1 MVERGAVLYV
11 WLVKI
16 GKVIL
21 LPVAT
26 KRRRKKAIVGE
37 EGRARFE
44 LSSEDVITSTHVPHR
59 GRRNGT
65 ANKVE
70 EKDKPFHEW
79 YRFVLSY
86 PPHLVQ
92 DYISRFSLQKGD
104 ALLDPFCGCGTTLV
118 EGKLAGLKTIGVE
131 ANPFAYFAS
140 KVKTSWEIDAIDLE
154 DESREIAETTI
165 KQLKRQGIDDFGL
178 FQEKPDE
185 SKLLTLPQQK
195 LKMLL
200 SNSISPLPLHKSLV
214 LLDNIKKMGSKKLQE
229 HELLAFANSLV
240 FSVSNLHFGPEVGL
254 GVVKSDAPV
263 LSSWL
268 SEIEKMARDLKSVSG
283 RDYPECKAILA
294 DSRDISLHI
303 PASSVDAIITSPPY
317 PNEKDYTRTT
327 RLESVLLGFI
337 EDRTGLRSLKSSLL
351 RSNTRN
357 VYKGDDDD
365 KWVSEYKEIQR
376 ISLAIE
382 KRRIELNK
390 NSGFEKLYG
399 KVTKLYFGGMARHFA
414 DLRKILK
421 PNAKLAYVVGD
432 QASYLRIMIRTGQ
445 LLAEIGEA
453 LGYEVMGLDLFRT
466 RFASATKEQLREEVL
481 LLRWPGEKVQ
491 GNGKG
496 AKRV

>member
-1 MVERGAVLYV
+1 MCSGAGVFPRP
-11 WLVKI
+11 WLLVMPE
-16 GKVIL
+16 VIL
-21 LPVAT
+21 FTVGT
-26 KRRRKKAIVGE
+26 NRQKRRAKVRE
-37 EGRARFE
+37 EDRPEFT
-44 LSSEDVITSTHVPHR
+44 LTSEDDSSVDVHHR
-59 GRRNGT
+59 TRRNGR

-70 EKDKPFHEW
+70 EEDKPFHEW

-92 DYISRFSLQKGD
+92 DYIKRFSLRKGD
-104 ALLDPFCGCGTTLV
+104 VLLDPFCGCGTTLV
-118 EGKLAGLKTIGVE
+118 EGKLSGLKTVGVE
-131 ANPFAYFAS
+131 ANPFAHFAS
-140 KVKTSWEIDAIDLE
+140 KVKTSWEVDASELLDDARDISEKTL
-154 DESREIAETTI
+154 T
-165 KQLKRQGIDDFGL
+165 QLKRQGIDDFGL
-178 FQEKPDE
+178 FHEEPDE
-185 SKLLTLPQQK
+185 SNLLTLPEEK
-195 LKMLL
+195 KKILL
-200 SNSISPLPLHKSLV
+200 YNSISPLPLHKSLI
-214 LLDNIKKMGSKKLQE
+214 LLDNIRKMGSKTLQE

-240 FSVSNLHFGPEVGL
+240 FSVSNLHFGPEVGV
-254 GVVKSDAPV
+254 GAVKTDAPV
-263 LSSWL
+263 VPSWL
-268 SEIEKMARDLKSVSG
+268 AEVVKMAGDLDGVSKA
-283 RDYPECKAILA
+283 DYPESRVILA
-294 DSRDISLHI
+294 DSRNISSHI
-303 PASSVDAIITSPPY
+303 SASSVDAIITSPPY

-337 EDRTGLRSLKSSLL
+337 EDKTGLRSLKSSLL

-357 VYKGDDDD
+357 VYKDDDDD
-365 KWVSEYKEIQR
+365 KWVSEHKEIQR
-376 ISLAIE
+376 ISNAIE

-432 QASYLRIMIRTGQ
+432 QASYLRVMIRTGQ

-453 LGYEVMGLDLFRT
+453 LGYEVVGLDLFRT

-481 LLRWPGEKVQ
+481 LLRWPGEKVR

>member
-1 MVERGAVLYV
+1 MNGKRTGSRAAERETLLFQEQSETERVTTEAVPRS
-11 WLVKI
+11 KPN
-16 GKVIL
+16 GK
-21 LPVAT
+21 
-26 KRRRKKAIVGE
+26 
-37 EGRARFE
+37 
-44 LSSEDVITSTHVPHR
+44 
-59 GRRNGT
+59 
-65 ANKVE
+65 ANRVE

-92 DYISRFSLQKGD
+92 DYIARFSLQNGQV
-104 ALLDPFCGCGTTLV
+104 LLDPFCGCGTTLV
-118 EGKLAGLKTIGVE
+118 EGKLAGLTTIGVE

-140 KVKTSWEIDAIDLE
+140 KVKTIWEIDAEDLLN
-154 DESREIAETTI
+154 ESREIAQRTLR
-165 KQLKRQGIDDFGL
+165 QLKGQGIDDFGL
-178 FQEKPDE
+178 FQEEPDE
-185 SKLLTLPQQK
+185 SNLLTLPEEK
-195 LKMLL
+195 KKILL

-214 LLDNIKKMGSKKLQE
+214 LLDNIRKMGSKKLQE
-229 HELLAFANSLV
+229 HEFLAFANSLV
-240 FSVSNLHFGPEVGL
+240 FSVSNLHFGPEVGV
-254 GVVKSDAPV
+254 GAIKSDAPV
-263 LSSWL
+263 VSSWL
-268 SEIEKMARDLKSVSG
+268 SEIEKMVRDLRSVSG
-283 RDYPECKAILA
+283 RDYPDSRTILA
-294 DSRDISLHI
+294 DSREIGLHI
-303 PASSVDAIITSPPY
+303 PPSSVDAIITSPPY

-337 EDRTGLRSLKSSLL
+337 EDKTGLRSLKSSLL

-365 KWVSEYKEIQR
+365 KWVSEHKEIQR
-376 ISLAIE
+376 ISHAIE
-382 KRRIELNK
+382 KRRIEINK

-432 QASYLRIMIRTGQ
+432 QASYLRVMIRTGQ

-481 LLRWPGEKVQ
+481 LLKWPVMDKQRSANRYVRKQ
-491 GNGKG
+491 NQ
-496 AKRV
+496 

>member
-1 MVERGAVLYV
+1 M
-11 WLVKI
+11 
-16 GKVIL
+16 
-21 LPVAT
+21 AT
-26 KRRRKKAIVGE
+26 KRKKAIVGE
-37 EGRARFE
+37 EDRARFE
-44 LSSEDVITSTHVPHR
+44 LSSVDTFTSTRDAHR

-65 ANKVE
+65 ANRVE

-86 PPHLVQ
+86 PPHLVR
-92 DYISRFSLQKGD
+92 DYIKRFSLQD
-104 ALLDPFCGCGTTLV
+104 DDVLLDPFCGCGTTLV
-118 EGKLAGLKTIGVE
+118 EGKLAGLKTVGVE
-131 ANPFAYFAS
+131 ANPFACFAS
-140 KVKTSWEIDAIDLE
+140 KVKTDWDVDA
-154 DESREIAETTI
+154 DELLDDSQAIAQKTLMH
-165 KQLKRQGIDDFGL
+165 LKRQGIDDFGL
-178 FQEKPDE
+178 FQEVPDE
-185 SKLLTLPQQK
+185 SKLLTLPEQK

-214 LLDNIKKMGSKKLQE
+214 LLDNIKNMGSKQLQE

-240 FSVSNLHFGPEVGL
+240 FAVSNLHFGPEVGL
-254 GVVKSDAPV
+254 GAIKSDAPV
-263 LSSWL
+263 VSSWL
-268 SEIEKMARDLKSVSG
+268 SEIEKMVRDLRKVSG
-283 RDYPECKAILA
+283 RDYPQSKTILA
-294 DSRDISLHI
+294 DSREISAHI
-303 PASSVDAIITSPPY
+303 RASSVDAIITSPPY

-337 EDRTGLRSLKSSLL
+337 EDKTGLRSLKSSLL

-365 KWVSEYKEIQR
+365 KWVSEHKEIQR
-376 ISLAIE
+376 ISHAIE

-432 QASYLRIMIRTGQ
+432 QASYLRVMIRTGQ
-445 LLAEIGEA
+445 LIAEIGEA

-466 RFASATKEQLREEVL
+466 RFASATREQLREEVL
-481 LLRWPGEKVQ
+481 LLRWPGEKVK